1 MNDKI
6 EKSGDGKNMEYIF
19 CMLFV
24 MLSRNYVAM
33 ETTIFKKTITF

>member
-1 MNDKI
+1 MNDKL
-6 EKSGDGKNMEYIF
+6 EKSGDGKTYIF